1 MFHIVLCIF
10 VDTNE
15 INHMML
21 QYTIRLHILVMNVSI
36 HNYFDLLVHSHLTF
50 CCIQQI
56 NIRKINV
63 AE

>member
-1 MFHIVLCIF
+1 MFHIFLCIF
-10 VDTNE
+10 VDINE
-15 INHMML
+15 INHMMI

-50 CCIQQI
+50 CCIQQMI
-56 NIRKINV
+56 IRKINV